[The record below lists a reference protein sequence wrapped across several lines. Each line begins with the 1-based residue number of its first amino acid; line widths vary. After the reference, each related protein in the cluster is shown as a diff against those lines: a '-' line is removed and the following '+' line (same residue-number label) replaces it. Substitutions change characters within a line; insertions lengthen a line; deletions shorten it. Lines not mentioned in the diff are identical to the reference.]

1 MKPVSRRPEWMIPML
16 FSVATLSAPTALTDE
31 APPTPPVSPTER
43 PDQSGHSSAD
53 TPDST
58 LSLLAAP
65 LLADWIIQSR
75 EEAIMQGVDPIP
87 DAIRAAIT
95 GYVPEDI
102 LDRVRWRVGGGGD
115 FSLQA
120 NSFYFADTPAITLD
134 YVVVFRDSEDA
145 LHDVELWLHELRHVI
160 QFRDWG
166 IEGFAARYLDNSTAV
181 ESDASRY
188 RWGWVF
194 GSR

>member
-1 MKPVSRRPEWMIPML
+1 MKFHPRGLNP
-16 FSVATLSAPTALTDE
+16 
-31 APPTPPVSPTER
+31 
-43 PDQSGHSSAD
+43 Q
-53 TPDST
+53 
-58 LSLLAAP
+58 LAAP
-65 LLADWIIQSR
+65 VLADWIIQSR
-75 EEAIMQGVDPIP
+75 DEAVMQGVDPIP
-87 DAIRAAIT
+87 RAIRAAIE
-95 GYVPEDI
+95 GYVPADI
-102 LDRVRWRVGGGGD
+102 LDRARWRVGGGGD

-120 NSFYFADTPAITLD
+120 NSLYFADTPAITLD

-166 IEGFAARYLDNSTAV
+166 IEGFAARYLDNATEV